1 MGKSSR
7 KSPPRENT
15 ELAKLIERDLTALAG
30 EGKLTSAHG
39 VDSAVTEVLALLTH
53 GGKSPLLAGDSGV
66 GKSAIVQELARRI
79 SQGQVPKELA
89 SARVLEVSLAGIFAR
104 TSTPRQSA
112 ELFEE
117 LLEHLAE
124 TEGTLVHLRD
134 AGLLQGS
141 SLGPVAIRF
150 LRSGRVRFV
159 LEAEVRRAQEL
170 LRSDEALA
178 ERLHLLV
185 VHEPP
190 LDRCRWILAR
200 VAEELEDALT
210 LQIDPAACDMA
221 LRLATK
227 FLLARRLPRSAIELL
242 RETVAEAAG
251 AAKERVG
258 TEDVISRFCAS
269 THLPRFIVD
278 DGMPLDFPQTERF
291 FSERLLGQSDAV
303 ATVLRSVALL
313 KAGLSDPR
321 RPLGVFLFA
330 GPTGVGKTHLAKLL
344 AEYLFGSPDRLV
356 RLNMADY
363 PEDGDELQL
372 FGSSWG
378 QTLEAKRGEL
388 TRLLDGKVFSVLL
401 LDEFEKAHASCH
413 DRFLQLFDEGRFV
426 NAAGETISCN
436 NTLIVATSNVGSET
450 YREPPIG
457 FSGTRTREELISE
470 VDRRISEAFRPEFLN
485 RFDALCHF
493 YPLSKVEIRR
503 IAQREVGRVL
513 EREGIRARGLDVEV
527 LPEVVDLLVE
537 RGYSPLFGA
546 RFLQREIE
554 KTLTA
559 ALAVEIAR
567 GPLLP
572 GTPIQVVVRQG
583 RVTAYAQ
590 PLRAAKDPTAQVAL
604 PAAGGTGARRR
615 VDRRGLI
622 EEADGWARRAS
633 AVGAAAGRGGLEKR
647 RADLLAHS
655 QSPNFWDDAEA
666 AAATLRDFREIESKL
681 LDLDRVIKAALFA
694 GRRAREARSEPQLAA
709 AAKAVEDAARE
720 VQLAEARLAA
730 GSAAEVDEAL
740 LEICAPAEGAGVKGW
755 IGELLHMYRAWAQK
769 RGYEVRVVAE
779 SAEPCRAV
787 LKLTGPG
794 VLGFLAGERG
804 LHRRIDDDSKA
815 SALVRVHARPGATP
829 EHYVLDARDVRRHAG
844 SFVPRVGAEVSAR
857 DDETGRTLHILGEEP
872 PTELRRIAAILLLG
886 QGGASPEARRY
897 FVGRGARVED
907 ARTGTATPRVKD
919 VLRGELDQFIAAW
932 LEQGP
937 AAGTPR
943 TTH

>member
-1 MGKSSR
+1 MAKSGKR
-7 KSPPRENT
+7 RAERENT
-15 ELAKLIERDLTALAG
+15 ELAKLIERDLTALAA
-30 EGKLTSAHG
+30 EKRLPSAHG
-39 VDSAVTEVLALLTH
+39 VDAAVTEVLALLTH

-79 SQGQVPKELA
+79 AAGQVPKELA
-89 SARVLEVSLAGIFAR
+89 NARVLEISLAGIFAR

-117 LLEHLAE
+117 LLEHLSE
-124 TEGTLVHLRD
+124 TEGTVVHVRD

-141 SLGPVAIRF
+141 LSPVAIRF
-150 LRSGRVRFV
+150 LRAGRLRFV
-159 LEAEVRRAQEL
+159 LEGEVRRAQEL
-170 LRSDEALA
+170 LRSDEALG
-178 ERLHLLV
+178 ERLHLV
-185 VHEPP
+185 VIHEPP

-200 VAEELEDALT
+200 LAEELEDALT
-210 LQIDPAACDMA
+210 LQIDPSACDMA

-258 TEDVISRFCAS
+258 PEDVISRFCAA

-278 DGMPLDFPQTERF
+278 DAMPLDFPQTERF

-344 AEYLFGSPDRLV
+344 AEYLFGSSDRLV

-372 FGSSWG
+372 FGSTWG

-401 LDEFEKAHASCH
+401 LDEFEKAHAACH

-436 NTLIVATSNVGSET
+436 NTLIVATSNVGSEA

-457 FSGTRTREELISE
+457 FSGTRSRDEMISE
-470 VDRRISEAFRPEFLN
+470 VDRRIGEAFRPEFLN

-527 LPEVVDLLVE
+527 LPDVVDLLVE

-567 GPLLP
+567 GPLQP
-572 GTPIQVVVRQG
+572 GTPIQVLVQKG

-590 PLRAAKDPTAQVAL
+590 PLAAQKDPTAQVAL
-604 PAAGGTGARRR
+604 PAAGATVTRRR
-615 VDRRGLI
+615 LDRRGLI
-622 EEADGWARRAS
+622 EEADAWARRAS
-633 AVGAAAGRGGLEKR
+633 AVGAGAGRPGLERR
-647 RADLLAHS
+647 RAELLSKS
-655 QSPNFWDDAEA
+655 QAPDFWDNAEA
-666 AAATLRDFREIESKL
+666 AAATLRDFREIESRL
-681 LDLDRVIKAALFA
+681 LDLDRVAKSAVFA

-709 AAKAVEDAARE
+709 AAKAVADAARE

-730 GSAAEVDEAL
+730 GPEGEVDEAL
-740 LEICAPAEGAGVKGW
+740 LEICAPAEGAGVDAW
-755 IGELLHMYRAWAQK
+755 IGELVHMYRSWAQK

-779 SAEPCRAV
+779 SSEPCRAV
-787 LKLTGPG
+787 LKISGPG
-794 VLGFLAGERG
+794 VVGFLAGERG
-804 LHRRIDDDSKA
+804 LHRRIDDASKA
-815 SALVRVHARPGATP
+815 SAVVRVHARGSGSA
-829 EHYVLDARDVRRHAG
+829 ERFVLDARDVRRHAG
-844 SFVPRVGAEVSAR
+844 SFVTRVGAEVNAR
-857 DDETGRTLHILGEEP
+857 DDETGRTLHVLGEEP
-872 PTELRRIAAILLLG
+872 QGELLKIATTLLSG
-886 QGGASPEARRY
+886 QGGGSTEARRY

-907 ARTGTATPRVKD
+907 ARTGAATPRVKD

-932 LEQGP
+932 LEQGAS
-937 AAGTPR
+937 AAP
-943 TTH
+943 